1 MTDVEQLRERAAAA
15 GAAVSAAASAGDA
28 EAKASAVA
36 DLRAIKSE
44 LAAVESSLGDGAGDG
59 DGKGCDGGD
68 GGMSKSQLKKQA
80 RLEKD
85 RAAKEARAQERAA
98 KEAAA
103 GSSGKAVELLEA
115 LPADAAAHRRIMIAD
130 APGAAVDAPAAAAD
144 AAADPAARVSIH
156 AWVHNIRRSG
166 KVIFLILRD
175 GSGQVQ
181 TTLRGD
187 LAMTRDA
194 HALHVESSVEVR
206 GHVVR
211 DDRAKVGGHGVE
223 VRCDWWRVISHAT
236 EAFSTRLNKEAG
248 PEIAL
253 DNRHLVL
260 RGDHLSSV
268 LRCRSKI
275 TQCFRDHFFSRR
287 FTEVTPPTIVQT
299 QVEGGSTLFGLDYF
313 GEPAYL
319 TQSSQLYLETA
330 MFGLGNVFCITQS
343 YRAEKSHTRRHLSEF
358 VHVEGEMP
366 FIDFEDLLQYVEALV
381 AGVCERLM
389 EACGPEILAL
399 NPSFKAPKAP
409 FKRMDYTE
417 AIEWLREHDIRK
429 PEEQGG
435 GHYEFG
441 DDIPEAPERA
451 MTDAIG
457 EPILLCRFPAEIK
470 SFYMPRCPE
479 DNRLTESVDLLIP
492 GVGEVVGGSMRIW
505 DREALLEGYKREG
518 IDPTPY
524 YWYND
529 LREFGSCP
537 HGGFGLGLERFLAY
551 VMGEHSVR
559 DVCLY
564 PRYTGRARP

>member
-1 MTDVEQLRERAAAA
+1 
-15 GAAVSAAASAGDA
+15 
-28 EAKASAVA
+28 
-36 DLRAIKSE
+36 
-44 LAAVESSLGDGAGDG
+44 
-59 DGKGCDGGD
+59 
-68 GGMSKSQLKKQA
+68 MSKSQLKKQA

-505 DREALLEGYKREG
+505 DREALLEGYKRWVALDVFFFFFFCFFFFFFF
-518 IDPTPY
+518 IFFFFFFSPTLPA
-524 YWYND
+524 
-529 LREFGSCP
+529 RASTRRRTIGTTTCAS
-537 HGGFGLGLERFLAY
+537 LA
-551 VMGEHSVR
+551 
-559 DVCLY
+559 
-564 PRYTGRARP
+564 RARTAGSGSGSSGSSPTSWASTRSGTSACTRATRAARGHEVMAGSNWGVDSMSTRNTGGRG